1 MPPLP
6 LGIVWLHQLW
16 AVPGSMQQ
24 SGVWVCLGSGAY
36 LRCPLCPARGP
47 LPALPVCMNRFLY
60 DPGILPSQGGFRVPC
75 HLATLWLQSDMPA
88 TGRKSLCGLCWWPL
102 LSLCVRPELTRS
114 LSSPRARTRRASW
127 TQIPKPAACWRSV
140 DWQGTARDCGKSPR
154 MKTEAPGQRASWSR
168 GGDSPGD
175 AGLISI
181 QISHRWV
188 TERALLTLCPH
199 SWLALTQSN
208 VAARRPAWTYLIRT

>member
-1 MPPLP
+1 
-6 LGIVWLHQLW
+6 
-16 AVPGSMQQ
+16 MQQ
-24 SGVWVCLGSGAY
+24 SGVWVCLGSGAH

-168 GGDSPGD
+168 GGDSPRRCRADKYPDFSQLGD
-175 AGLISI
+175 RESSSYPLS
-181 QISHRWV
+181 SLLV
-188 TERALLTLCPH
+188 SLNTEQRGC
-199 SWLALTQSN
+199 TQASMDILN
-208 VAARRPAWTYLIRT
+208 QNIVMPKKIPLKP